1 MDICPDYSN
10 YDFIGI
16 IYVNCM
22 DDTIEER
29 FILSTT
35 GWWESI
41 HITSALDRRKRKVT
55 YSLEDAFYKHFPI
68 QSFVTE

>member
-1 MDICPDYSN
+1 MNIDEDYAA

-29 FILSTT
+29 YILSTP

-41 HITSALDRRKRKVT
+41 HITSSLERRKRKVT
-55 YSLEDAFYKHFPI
+55 YSLEDAFSKHFPI
-68 QSFVTE
+68 QFFATE